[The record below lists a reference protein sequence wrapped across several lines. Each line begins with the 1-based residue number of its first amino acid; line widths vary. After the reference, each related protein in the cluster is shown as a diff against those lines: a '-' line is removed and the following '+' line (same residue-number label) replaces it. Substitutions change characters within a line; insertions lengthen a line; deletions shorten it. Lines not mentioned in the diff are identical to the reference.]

1 MIIKLYYSLAKFYFL
16 LFVNT
21 YRKLASEIFNVDPN
35 VIWTRNIQSRRKTHY
50 LSATGTFGL
59 SWCYCVRFIYLG
71 QIWVSS
77 KNWTTLPMA
86 WWRNGSAS
94 DSSSE
99 GCVFKSRRAQM
110 LLFYFLFEWRG
121 VKNILLKG
129 ICPDS
134 VLVVVA
140 RILWC
145 NSISV
150 TNLCP
155 NNENEYGL

>member
-77 KNWTTLPMA
+77 KNWNRLPMA

-99 GCVFKSRRAQM
+99 GCVFKSRPGQN
-110 LLFYFLFEWRG
+110 LFFLIWKLNNETWCHIIRLHSPFTE
-121 VKNILLKG
+121 
-129 ICPDS
+129 
-134 VLVVVA
+134 
-140 RILWC
+140 RILYYLYL
-145 NSISV
+145 I
-150 TNLCP
+150 
-155 NNENEYGL
+155 E